1 MPREQSKRKL
11 AMEKVFVAIFLTLI
25 LLVAKLRLSFKIVQ
39 ARTDFNVFNFSLAL
53 CLTVS
58 GSRFKEA
65 LRAQLRKH
73 ISINFLLPF
82 LLFLQKYEVLGKG
95 IRQKIGRN

>member
-1 MPREQSKRKL
+1 MPRKQPKREL
-11 AMEKVFVAIFLTLI
+11 VMEKVFVAIFLTLS

-65 LRAQLRKH
+65 PREQLKKDIH
-73 ISINFLLPF
+73 
-82 LLFLQKYEVLGKG
+82 
-95 IRQKIGRN
+95 

>member
-1 MPREQSKRKL
+1 MFDNNSDLQSLSLAFSSPECWSTGAKPLLREQSKRKL

-65 LRAQLRKH
+65 PREQLKKDIH
-73 ISINFLLPF
+73 
-82 LLFLQKYEVLGKG
+82 
-95 IRQKIGRN
+95 

>member
-1 MPREQSKRKL
+1 MFDNNSDLQSLSLAFSSPQCWSTRAKSLPREQSKRKL

-39 ARTDFNVFNFSLAL
+39 ARTDLNVFNFSLAL

-65 LRAQLRKH
+65 PREQLRKD
-73 ISINFLLPF
+73 ID
-82 LLFLQKYEVLGKG
+82 
-95 IRQKIGRN
+95 

>member
-1 MPREQSKRKL
+1 MLREQSKWKL

-58 GSRFKEA
+58 GSRFREA
-65 LRAQLRKH
+65 PREQLRKDIH
-73 ISINFLLPF
+73 
-82 LLFLQKYEVLGKG
+82 
-95 IRQKIGRN
+95 

>member
-1 MPREQSKRKL
+1 MFDKNSDLQLLSLAFSSPQCWSTGAKPLPREQSKRKL

-25 LLVAKLRLSFKIVQ
+25 LLVAKLRLAFKIVQ

-58 GSRFKEA
+58 GSRIKEA
-65 LRAQLRKH
+65 PREQLRKD
-73 ISINFLLPF
+73 ID
-82 LLFLQKYEVLGKG
+82 
-95 IRQKIGRN
+95 